1 MGELARISKEINAP
15 LLVNMIKGSQTPLVP
30 AIELQKMGF
39 KIAIYPN
46 EVHRATIWA
55 IRACLNCLREK
66 GTTENFDTMIDFS
79 SREEIVGTAEW
90 QRIAEKYT
98 S

>member
-1 MGELARISKEINAP
+1 
-15 LLVNMIKGSQTPLVP
+15 MIKGSQTPLVP

-46 EVHRATIWA
+46 EVHRATLWA

-66 GTTENFDTMIDFS
+66 GTTEHFDTMIDFS
-79 SREEIVGTAEW
+79 SREEIVGTADGNGS
-90 QRIAEKYT
+90 QKKYT